1 MKWNSLHQCKLR
13 LHWQLTLHALAG
25 DSRSAFARNKT
36 VLGDGWSPAAL
47 IRLLHEW
54 CSEAGMGTQFNDYL
68 AARKECMD
76 FAFQELDRLEIEA
89 LRYVSLCGLSTCLE
103 LLNQIW
109 RCNQCAGKGDR
120 IEDANF
126 CSSGNASLRS
136 LLACV
141 GLIFVQCRWRM
152 QDTKQQFEIAN
163 DFGIPKSAG
172 KE

>member
-1 MKWNSLHQCKLR
+1 MRSDGLGCWRRARSGVSLWRCVCWRLPTSRLR
-13 LHWQLTLHALAG
+13 GRCPPTCIKASIVTTLHALAG

-47 IRLLHEW
+47 IRLLREW

-68 AARKECMD
+68 VARKECMD

-109 RCNQCAGKGDR
+109 RCNQCAGKGDGIR
-120 IEDANF
+120 DANF
-126 CSSGNASLRS
+126 YSSGNALLPS
-136 LLACV
+136 LLA
-141 GLIFVQCRWRM
+141 
-152 QDTKQQFEIAN
+152 
-163 DFGIPKSAG
+163 
-172 KE
+172 